1 MSDLERVA
9 KELGKLRAELDT
21 VDNELVELLNKRM
34 NICKQVGELKK
45 SVDALQVFDPE
56 RELAVVKRLSERANY
71 PAMVESLWP
80 HIMLYSKWV
89 QAQVNPQL
97 KISN

>member
-1 MSDLERVA
+1 MSDLETVS
-9 KELGKLRAELDT
+9 KELGKLRAELDN

-34 NICKQVGELKK
+34 NICKQVGVVKK
-45 SVDALQVFDPE
+45 SIDATQVFDPE
-56 RELAVVKRLSERANY
+56 RELAVVKRLSDRSNY

-89 QAQVNPQL
+89 QSQIEPNS
-97 KISN
+97 KS